1 MLDFD
6 HYTKLKKA
14 SIVPEHI
21 RKMFEDDG
29 ELGKVLIEMCVPT
42 IRVAMYAAT
51 HEPQLFSDLLEKM
64 KNAKKLAPYFHIRMD
79 CAKLYRSL
87 SLLGDECLGRLL
99 SELDCSDSV
108 FNGLRNSV
116 IINQDS
122 DAFEKVMRSWDGSFS
137 QVTPICR
144 LLYLELYLNDYFEWI
159 IKEANRIDEI
169 TDIAQQYQE
178 GAAFVKNSSGV
189 ITTMLKDVFNDKSD
203 DELNNRLE
211 KTFDDYIDDT
221 LKLATEAL
229 KHDEVLSINY
239 KEEFLKGV
247 LAVDPNVEISDIEQ
261 IPESI
266 FYKVLL
272 IAYHFIATE
281 TSISQPAKGVI
292 REILFAPEYETIWKQ
307 YEDSNSVDYLLEEFE
322 PIVGIQQMPQ
332 IEEPTIEEPQPEQL
346 SAADYNQVIPDALTT
361 EHLDLINEFDIG
373 KKYFAR
379 KKRDYEQP
387 HCMLLNEGFN
397 VMADEDKANRFE
409 RLMKLLA
416 RTRCIYPSILVMRS
430 CAYAM
435 TGYGFYNPFKPV
447 PVFWNREK
455 VDILLYI
462 CQKFYNKRGNTK
474 TPMSK
479 FKNPAE
485 VFHVIKEY
493 QEASNHSQSASKV
506 DTSDFGK
513 DFKAIFP
520 EL

>member
-64 KNAKKLAPYFHIRMD
+64 KNAKKLAPYFHHRLGD
-79 CAKLYRSL
+79 EELYRSL
-87 SLLGDECLGRLL
+87 SLLGDECLKCLL
-99 SELDCSDSV
+99 SELDCSESV

-116 IINQDS
+116 IHSNP
-122 DAFEKVMRSWDGSFS
+122 DAFERVLQGWDGCFS
-137 QVTPICR
+137 LVTPICK
-144 LLYLELYLNDYFEWI
+144 LLYLEVYFNDYFDWI

-169 TDIAQQYQE
+169 TDMNQQNQE
-178 GAAFVKNSSGV
+178 GEAFVKNSSGV
-189 ITTMLKDVFNDKSD
+189 ITSMLKDVFNDKSD

-211 KTFDDYIDDT
+211 KTFDDYLDDT
-221 LKLATEAL
+221 LKLAAEAL

-247 LAVDPNVEISDIEQ
+247 LAVDPNVEIADIEQ

-272 IAYHFIATE
+272 IAYHFLATE

-307 YEDSNSVDYLLEEFE
+307 YEDSNSVDFLLEEFE

-361 EHLDLINEFDIG
+361 EHLDLIKEFEIG
-373 KKYFAR
+373 KRYFAR
-379 KKRDYEQP
+379 KKRDYVQP

-397 VMADEDKANRFE
+397 VMDDEDKANRFE

-474 TPMSK
+474 TPISK